1 MGDFKL
7 NKLPDFINN
16 YKYDSGSDSYIYQP
30 KIGDINIKTP
40 LILSPNEFRDLYR
53 SLIIKNYFTNQINI
67 LEDPEREDEKKNL
80 VPNLYLNSNFFETL
94 FGGNEIELFPQGSI
108 AIDIGARY
116 TKRDNPSI
124 PIRNQS
130 NVSLDFNQALSL
142 SLNGTIGTK
151 FKINSNYDSQSNFDF
166 QNLLKLDYTP
176 NEDDIIQKVE
186 LGNVSMPVSGSLIS
200 GAQSLFGFKTQLKLG
215 NTTIDAVIAEQRSQ
229 SSTLNTSSGGSV
241 SEFSFFPLDYESNKH
256 FFLAHYFKLN
266 YDNFLSNYPYI
277 NSPINITRIEVW
289 ITTVSYTHLT
299 LPTKRIV

>member
-1 MGDFKL
+1 MIDFFSNTKRIFFIILFSLTFFSNLLVAQTTITLDTLNKTIYMGDFKL

-16 YKYDSGSDSYIYQP
+16 YKYDSRSDSYIYQP
-30 KIGDINIKTP
+30 KIGDINITTP

-241 SEFSFFPLDYESNKH
+241 SEFSFFPLD
-256 FFLAHYFKLN
+256 
-266 YDNFLSNYPYI
+266 LSLI
-277 NSPINITRIEVW
+277 HI
-289 ITTVSYTHLT
+289 
-299 LPTKRIV
+299 